1 LAINLHDKVPWGVAY
16 KLISKI
22 GNDNENATSQET
34 QILRIQ
40 MKALNLDL
48 YFSARR
54 QIGRSIAL
62 IRSFGMIDN

>member
-40 MKALNLDL
+40 IKALNLDL

-54 QIGRSIAL
+54 
-62 IRSFGMIDN
+62 

>member
-1 LAINLHDKVPWGVAY
+1 LHKQSLAINLHDKVPWGVAY

-40 MKALNLDL
+40 IKALNLDL

-54 QIGRSIAL
+54 
-62 IRSFGMIDN
+62 